1 MKQKWLWKGKFIN
14 LTLKW
19 IWANKAR
26 KWGVLAK
33 NKKLILNSLEK
44 QSSHQ
49 KNWNWKLT
57 KEGLEKQ
64 KDKNLLVLT
73 SLAQK
78 VQMLYEG
85 THFQSLYQGRPQ
97 ICGNGLEYEKNTQTK
112 TWPSDSLSSWVS
124 FFYFIS

>member
-1 MKQKWLWKGKFIN
+1 MRWTCKEQKTNFEQSWKAVISS
-14 LTLKW
+14 
-19 IWANKAR
+19 
-26 KWGVLAK
+26 K
-33 NKKLILNSLEK
+33 NR
-44 QSSHQ
+44 
-49 KNWNWKLT
+49 NWKLT

-64 KDKNLLVLT
+64 KNKNLLVLT

-85 THFQSLYQGRPQ
+85 THFQSLYQGHPQ

-124 FFYFIS
+124 SFF